1 MYAFVSRKEYAPIRN
16 ELEDIIKKVQKI
28 LKEKDKDQTFQF
40 QLIGSGK
47 RHLITKIEGGNQ
59 GYDFDYNLIMNKNFN
74 WKPSVRKDFFD
85 AFQKSIAGT
94 RFNQIENSTSVITI
108 KQVSKKDKKVVV
120 GCDFSI
126 VFYPREDDSNYYK
139 YSRLNKEQNNF
150 TWEIRNVSRFN
161 DNKLNWLFENYDG
174 IWQDIKDEFLKLKE
188 RDKQNKHSFILY
200 HEAINNI
207 FNQCDQEN

>member
-1 MYAFVSRKEYAPIRN
+1 MN
-16 ELEDIIKKVQKI
+16 E
-28 LKEKDKDQTFQF
+28 
-40 QLIGSGK
+40 
-47 RHLITKIEGGNQ
+47 
-59 GYDFDYNLIMNKNFN
+59 NFN
-74 WKPSVRKDFFD
+74 CNPSIRKDFFD

-139 YSRLNKEQNNF
+139 YSRFNKQQNNF
-150 TWEIRNVSRFN
+150 TWEIKNVSRFN
-161 DNKLNWLFENYDG
+161 DDKLNWLFENYDG
-174 IWQDIKDEFLKLKE
+174 IWQVIKDEYLKLKE

-207 FNQCDQEN
+207 YNHYNQRNQEN